1 MATIGSNAM
10 KPFDVGAGTPSG
22 GGTAGGA
29 TFTPCAGS
37 TGNGPD
43 GAGGGGAAPGA
54 PGPGPCPPARPPAPP
69 APRPPPAPGSGVDH
83 ISTVLYF
90 GPRIASSSL
99 ALYIS

>member
-10 KPFDVGAGTPSG
+10 KPFAVDAGTPSA

-37 TGNGPD
+37 TGNGPE
-43 GAGGGGAAPGA
+43 GTGGGGAAPGA
-54 PGPGPCPPARPPAPP
+54 PAPGPPPARPP
-69 APRPPPAPGSGVDH
+69 PRPPPAPGSGVDH

-99 ALYIS
+99 PLCISLIVAR